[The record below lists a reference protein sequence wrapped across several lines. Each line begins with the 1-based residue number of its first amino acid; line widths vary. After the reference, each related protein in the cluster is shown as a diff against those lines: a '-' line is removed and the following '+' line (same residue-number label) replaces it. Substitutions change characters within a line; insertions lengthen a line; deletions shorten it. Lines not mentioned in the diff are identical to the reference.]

1 MQDGRILFYW
11 ASLCGKLC
19 GGILLGRK
27 KESSLTAED
36 FFATC
41 GEELW
46 AEKEKTVCGI
56 GGRAKKKIKGKG
68 ERLNRT
74 VGFLE
79 IAFSSI
85 HPKEDRLKNIYKSSR
100 EYIL

>member
-11 ASLCGKLC
+11 ASLCGKFC
-19 GGILLGRK
+19 GCILLGRK

-36 FFATC
+36 FFAGKNC
-41 GEELW
+41 GRTRENCLRNRGP
-46 AEKEKTVCGI
+46 C
-56 GGRAKKKIKGKG
+56 KKIIKGKG
-68 ERLNRT
+68 ERINRT
-74 VGFLE
+74 VGFSE

-85 HPKEDRLKNIYKSSR
+85 HPKEDRFKNIFKSSR